1 MCWICDSTAPI
12 CKAASAP
19 NIDLYM
25 MCGYCGDSYTD
36 DEMCEDFPEI
46 FGPQTSEAGT
56 QTGLGLPDMEVAP
69 HRAGPPKRSL
79 DQGTTAP
86 MQKSAPFACTVEH

>member
-36 DEMCEDFPEI
+36 YEMYL
-46 FGPQTSEAGT
+46 S
-56 QTGLGLPDMEVAP
+56 
-69 HRAGPPKRSL
+69 
-79 DQGTTAP
+79 AP
-86 MQKSAPFACTVEH
+86 MQLFKQIGARGRERQEKKKGKKKKKGG